1 MCCKTNIS
9 AGFMSDDDLVNSD
22 GSNGKEFFLVDSNS
36 DLSDEKNIVKKH
48 KSKENIKKDVTHPF
62 TLVDILVIFW
72 RKDHSSLTDS

>member
-62 TLVDILVIFW
+62 TLVDILVIF
-72 RKDHSSLTDS
+72 

>member
-1 MCCKTNIS
+1 
-9 AGFMSDDDLVNSD
+9 MSDDDLVNSD
-22 GSNGKEFFLVDSNS
+22 GSNGKELFLVDSNF
-36 DLSDEKNIVKKH
+36 DLPDAKNIVKKH

>member
-1 MCCKTNIS
+1 
-9 AGFMSDDDLVNSD
+9 MSDDDLVSD
-22 GSNGKEFFLVDSNS
+22 GSMVRNFFLVDSNF
-36 DLSDEKNIVKKH
+36 DLPDAKNIVKKH

>member
-1 MCCKTNIS
+1 
-9 AGFMSDDDLVNSD
+9 MSDDDLANSD
-22 GSNGKEFFLVDSNS
+22 GSNSKELFLVDSNS

>member
-1 MCCKTNIS
+1 
-9 AGFMSDDDLVNSD
+9 MSDDDLVNSD